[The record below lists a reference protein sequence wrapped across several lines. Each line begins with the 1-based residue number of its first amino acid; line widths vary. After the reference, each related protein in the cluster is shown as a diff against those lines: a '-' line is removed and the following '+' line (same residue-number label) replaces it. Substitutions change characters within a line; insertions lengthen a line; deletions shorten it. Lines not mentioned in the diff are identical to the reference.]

1 MSEVTSSN
9 SRDTARVHGSEAVE
23 VFAGDLTAPVIGV
36 IRDISETGAH
46 IRIVGAQ
53 DLPDEIRLTSPSIG
67 AHRKATIRWRDET
80 NIGIHF
86 NEPLLD

>member
-1 MSEVTSSN
+1 MPQSTGSN

-23 VFAGDLTAPVIGV
+23 VFAGDLTTPVIGV

-46 IRIVGAQ
+46 IRIIAAQ

-67 AHRKATIRWRDET
+67 AHRRATIRWRDDT

-86 NEPLLD
+86 SEPPTG